1 MVSLV
6 KKKESGMMPAPVLS
20 VHGASQKF
28 DSDIYAL
35 HEVSL
40 DVLPGETLVMIG
52 ESGSGKTTLLRLLN
66 GLQHPT
72 SGEVRIHGEAIRTQ
86 DPIALRRRIGYVQQ
100 DAGLLPHWTVEDN
113 IGLVPF
119 LLGWKSQRRASR
131 VDALLELMQLNPQR
145 FRTRYPIELSGGQRQ
160 RVAFARALAAD
171 PEIILL
177 DEPFGALDVITRR
190 ELQHQFLDLKQRLN
204 QTMVMVTHDIDE
216 ALRLGDRIAVLKEG
230 RLLQIG
236 RPTDLLHTP
245 AHDYVSQLLHHR
257 AEGHRP

>member
-1 MVSLV
+1 MTS
-6 KKKESGMMPAPVLS
+6 APVLNIRN
-20 VHGASQKF
+20 VSQEF
-28 DSDIYAL
+28 RSGVRAL
-35 HEVSL
+35 QAISL
-40 DVLPGETLVMIG
+40 DVCQGETLILIG

-72 SGEVRIHGEAIRTQ
+72 SGEVRIHGEAIRVQ

-119 LLGWKSQRRASR
+119 LLGWESPRRTSR
-131 VDALLELMQLNPQR
+131 VDALLELMKLDPQR

-160 RVAFARALAAD
+160 RVAFARALAAN

-177 DEPFGALDVITRR
+177 DEPFGALDSMTRH
-190 ELQHQFLDLKQRLN
+190 ELQNQFLGLKQRLK

-236 RPTDLLHTP
+236 RPDELIQTP
-245 AHDYVSQLLHHR
+245 AHDDVSRLLHYR
-257 AEGHRP
+257 SDGGRP